1 MENNNINETNSNV
14 EEISK
19 KMNFETKNDEKNVKN
34 IENNQK
40 NGKKMSYITFANMV
54 YFIMMI
60 LLCVARLVINFG
72 WLNLDEL
79 ALEVAFSVFVQIG
92 VFGLV
97 PLTLVTKFK
106 KQGISK
112 TFKDFKFNKLSIKH
126 VIMSFALGILV
137 TIFNLCVANLF
148 SALLT
153 LVGYETTSSGLSID
167 PSLKNFL
174 IVVLYSAVLP
184 AIFEEIAHRGLLLNA
199 YKKYGIGKAMIVSG
213 LMFGLM
219 HLNIGQFFYASIV
232 GVLLAFIVVVSDSI
246 VPAIIVHFT
255 NNFLNTYFD
264 FASFNNWPGAGIF
277 DAINAFRYNNSPI
290 FVFMVSLIVVMAVVM
305 GIAYILKKFFTERK
319 IIAIRDR
326 LRFKVLEEYY
336 LSNWE
341 KGSET
346 PIINND
352 QVDLMIMEMQQD
364 WLQLMKEHGDHKVEF
379 NIEFL
384 NDTEL
389 EGKKPTLRQNIFLYG
404 AVVLATLVTIFTF
417 IWGIL

>member
-1 MENNNINETNSNV
+1 
-14 EEISK
+14 
-19 KMNFETKNDEKNVKN
+19 
-34 IENNQK
+34 
-40 NGKKMSYITFANMV
+40 MSYITFANMV

-184 AIFEEIAHRGLLLNA
+184 AIFEEKL
-199 YKKYGIGKAMIVSG
+199 
-213 LMFGLM
+213 FGL
-219 HLNIGQFFYASIV
+219 HLGTSPSVGISNGNWWYLIIVLLVAVTTYFSFKNNKNTMSGDQAKQMNMMFNIMVVMIFITSFSMSTAIIIYWVINSLLTIIQNSIV
-232 GVLLAFIVVVSDSI
+232 KRS
-246 VPAIIVHFT
+246 
-255 NNFLNTYFD
+255 
-264 FASFNNWPGAGIF
+264 
-277 DAINAFRYNNSPI
+277 
-290 FVFMVSLIVVMAVVM
+290 
-305 GIAYILKKFFTERK
+305 K
-319 IIAIRDR
+319 
-326 LRFKVLEEYY
+326 
-336 LSNWE
+336 
-341 KGSET
+341 
-346 PIINND
+346 
-352 QVDLMIMEMQQD
+352 
-364 WLQLMKEHGDHKVEF
+364 
-379 NIEFL
+379 
-384 NDTEL
+384 
-389 EGKKPTLRQNIFLYG
+389 
-404 AVVLATLVTIFTF
+404 
-417 IWGIL
+417 